1 MTQQIPHAS
10 PSSPDET
17 EPRLSGVR
25 NFRDVGGLP
34 TIDGRRVRSGVLF
47 RSGHL
52 AHATEEDAAFL
63 AGLGLH
69 TIFDF
74 RNAADIRVEG
84 PDVALPGVRNV
95 NIPLTDPAEG
105 AEFWSMVFHGDI
117 EQLRAELS
125 DGQAAGR
132 MIASYRTMVTTR
144 TAEHARVLA
153 ALADD
158 SVPALMHCAAG
169 KDRAGLSIAVTL
181 LAVGVT
187 PEAIEA
193 DYLASAAAHRRYKVR
208 RHSDSAEAMSPEV
221 LELIGPLFDAR
232 ASYLAAA
239 FEAIET
245 TWGDTER
252 YLTEGLGLTPAL
264 RGRLRERLL
273 TD

>member
-10 PSSPDET
+10 PLAPNGT
-17 EPRLSGVR
+17 EPRLTGVR

-34 TIDGRRVRSGVLF
+34 TLDGRRVRPGVLF

-52 AHATEEDAAFL
+52 AHATAEDAAFL
-63 AGLGLH
+63 GTLGLH

-74 RNAADIRVEG
+74 RNAADIKVEG
-84 PDVALPGVRNV
+84 PDVTLPGVRNV
-95 NIPLTDPAEG
+95 NIPLTDPADG
-105 AEFWSMVFHGDI
+105 AEFWAMVHHGAI
-117 EQLRAELS
+117 EELRAALAN
-125 DGQAAGR
+125 GQAADR
-132 MIASYRTMVTTR
+132 MIASYRTIVTTR

-153 ALADD
+153 ALADG

-181 LAVGVT
+181 LAIGVT

-193 DYLASAAAHRRYKVR
+193 DYLESAAAHRRYRVR
-208 RHSDSAEAMSPEV
+208 RHSDSADAMSPEV

-245 TWGDTER
+245 TWGDPER
-252 YLTEGLGLTPAL
+252 YLTEGLGLTPE
-264 RGRLRERLL
+264 RRERLRARLL